1 MNILFTT
8 LAYYPYVGGHAV
20 VTRAT
25 VEELIQRG
33 HKVSILTSNL
43 VQFSPFKKVKT
54 GLAQIDGIPVFRFN
68 SIWPDMSGKKHF
80 GNAFTTLIDN
90 LSRLDEKYSFLENAF
105 FILRALSFPFT
116 PQMLLWSLTDDT
128 TQDVIHALDLV
139 WSTSFI
145 GYTMAKRKGL
155 PYVVTPLLHT
165 YSPRHRG
172 QSLFKVLRGADMI
185 IAVTKSEQDFIINR
199 GIPREKV
206 HQIDIGIDTRRLE
219 GGCGTRFRLKYG
231 IPAEEP
237 IVLFIGRKEVDKGV
251 IQLLKAM
258 NHVWYR
264 IPNARLVVIG
274 PNGILPTDVG
284 TYEDTLSSLSTSRRQ
299 KILDLGVVPDR
310 EKLDALSASDVFVMP
325 SVRESFGIVY
335 LEAWH
340 FSKPVIGALCKPVS
354 DIIDSGEN
362 GFLVRFGDEKGLADH
377 ILMLLK
383 SEKLREELGN
393 RGHEKL
399 ILKYTSK
406 VMVSKLEKVYEG
418 L

>member
-1 MNILFTT
+1 MNLLFTT

-43 VQFSPFKKVKT
+43 VQFSPFKKVNA
-54 GLAQIDGIPVFRFN
+54 GLGHVDGIPVFRFD
-68 SIWPDMSGKKHF
+68 SIWPDMSRKKIF
-80 GNAFTTLIDN
+80 GNAFTALVDN
-90 LSRLDEKYSFLENAF
+90 LSELDEKCSSLENAF
-105 FILRALSFPFT
+105 FTLRALSFPFT
-116 PQMLLWSLTDDT
+116 PQMLLWGLTDDT

-145 GYTMAKRKGL
+145 GYIMAKRKGL

-172 QSLFKVLRGADMI
+172 QSLFKVLRGANLI
-185 IAVTKSEQDFIINR
+185 IAVTKSEQDFIIKK
-199 GIPREKV
+199 GIPQEKV
-206 HQIDIGIDTRRLE
+206 HQIDIGIDTKRLE
-219 GGCGTRFRLKYG
+219 GGCGTRFRLKHG
-231 IPAEEP
+231 ISAEEP

-258 NHVWYR
+258 NHVWYVM
-264 IPNARLVVIG
+264 PNARLVIIG
-274 PNGILPTDVG
+274 PNGILPTDVE
-284 TYEDTLSSLSTSRRQ
+284 TYKDTLSSISTSRRQ
-299 KILDLGVVPDR
+299 KILDLGVAPDR
-310 EKLDALSASDVFVMP
+310 EKLDALSASDIFVMP

-335 LEAWH
+335 LEAWY

-354 DIIDSGEN
+354 DVIENGVN
-362 GFLVRFGDEKGLADH
+362 GFLARFGDTKDLADQ

-383 SEKLREELGN
+383 DEKLRGELGN

-399 ILKYTSK
+399 ISNYTSK
-406 VMVSKLEKVYEG
+406 VMVSKLEKVYEE

>member
-1 MNILFTT
+1 MNLLFTT

-54 GLAQIDGIPVFRFN
+54 GLAQIDGIPVLRFN
-68 SIWPDMSGKKHF
+68 SMWPDMSHKKIF
-80 GNAFTTLIDN
+80 GNAFTALIDN
-90 LSRLDEKYSFLENAF
+90 LSKMDEKSSSLENVF
-105 FILRALSFPFT
+105 FVMRALSFPFT

-128 TQDVIHALDLV
+128 PQDVIHALDLV

-145 GYTMAKRKGL
+145 GYMMAKRKKL

-165 YSPRHRG
+165 YTSRHRG
-172 QSLFKVLRGADMI
+172 QSLFKVLRGANMI
-185 IAVTKSEQDFIINR
+185 IAVTKSEQDFIIKR
-199 GIPREKV
+199 GVPPEKV
-206 HQIDIGIDTRRLE
+206 HQIDIGIDTKRLE

-231 IPAEEP
+231 ISADEP

-258 NHVWYR
+258 NYVWYYM
-264 IPNARLVVIG
+264 PNARLVIIG
-274 PNGILPTDVG
+274 PNGILPTDVE
-284 TYEDTLSSLSTSRRQ
+284 TYKDTLSSLSTSRRQ
-299 KILDLGVVPDR
+299 KILDLGVAPDR

-335 LEAWH
+335 LEAWY

-354 DIIDSGEN
+354 DVIEN
-362 GFLVRFGDEKGLADH
+362 GVDGFLVRFGDTKDLADQ

-383 SEKLREELGN
+383 NEKLRKELGN

-399 ILKYTSK
+399 ISRYTSK
-406 VMVSKLEKVYEG
+406 LMVSKLEKAYEE